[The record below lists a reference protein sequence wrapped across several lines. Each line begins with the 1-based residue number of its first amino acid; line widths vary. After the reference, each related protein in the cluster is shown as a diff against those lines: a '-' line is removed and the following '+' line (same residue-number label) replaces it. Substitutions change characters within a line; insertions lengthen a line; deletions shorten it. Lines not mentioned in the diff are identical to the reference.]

1 MLHGLLVISSW
12 NHQWSTVLPRV
23 LCAISSGPNQ
33 PHVLRCKVALTWS
46 HPTIVKFVKSKL
58 GTKRVR
64 KVVKM
69 HSNEMVSLKY

>member
-1 MLHGLLVISSW
+1 MESPSGLLFCLEFFAQFPAAQTNLTFSVV
-12 NHQWSTVLPRV
+12 N
-23 LCAISSGPNQ
+23 
-33 PHVLRCKVALTWS
+33 VALTWS

-69 HSNEMVSLKY
+69 HSNERVSLKY